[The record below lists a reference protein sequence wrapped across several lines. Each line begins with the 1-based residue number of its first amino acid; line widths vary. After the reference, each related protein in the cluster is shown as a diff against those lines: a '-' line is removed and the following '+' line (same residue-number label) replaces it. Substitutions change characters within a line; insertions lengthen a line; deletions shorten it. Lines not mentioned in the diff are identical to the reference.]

1 MRRRNRAAQSALP
14 PRPDFDALEEAA
26 HRSGKQRLA
35 FLALIGDLN
44 FAWSNNESMFI
55 YVLMLLLDTNE
66 AAAAVVFSTLNTTRA
81 RLDLV
86 QRLAKISLR
95 DKALKA
101 ELDAIVDTFSASTK
115 LRNDLSHAT
124 FVIGERGEISHTQTM
139 KLEESKGQ
147 LRFGT
152 RRALDQERLDQI
164 AAAVR
169 GLYTLNRR
177 IWDLLPKLERS
188 MRLDENGEGA
198 PKPPS

>member
-1 MRRRNRAAQSALP
+1 M
-14 PRPDFDALEEAA
+14 
-26 HRSGKQRLA
+26 
-35 FLALIGDLN
+35 ALIGDLN

-95 DKALKA
+95 DRSLRA
-101 ELDAIVDTFSASTK
+101 ELDSIVDTFSASTK

-152 RRALDQERLDQI
+152 RRALDQERLDHI
-164 AAAVR
+164 ASAVR
-169 GLYTLNRR
+169 GLYALNRR
-177 IWDLLPKLERS
+177 IWDFLPKLERS
-188 MRLDENGEGA
+188 MRQDENGERG
-198 PKPPS
+198 PIDPS

>member
-1 MRRRNRAAQSALP
+1 MLP
-14 PRPDFDALEEAA
+14 PRPDFDALEAAA
-26 HRSGKQRLA
+26 HRSSERRLA

-66 AAAAVVFSTLNTTRA
+66 AAAAIVFSTLNTTRA

-86 QRLAKISLR
+86 QRLAKIGLR
-95 DKALKA
+95 DKELRA
-101 ELDAIVDTFSASTK
+101 ELDGIVDAFSASTR

-124 FVIGERGEISHTQTM
+124 FVIGESGEISHTQTM

-164 AAAVR
+164 AAAIR
-169 GLYTLNRR
+169 GLYALNRR
-177 IWDLLPKLERS
+177 IWDFLPRLERS
-188 MRLDENGEGA
+188 MRLDENGGGG
-198 PKPPS
+198 PSPSP